1 MHIKCKDVQ
10 SSTSVDLSKFG
21 VVFCDSLQ
29 ALEWAYNNGL
39 PRSAVIKSSA
49 PAVLLSNKKNIYNV
63 ESRWTSTELNKFQN
77 SIPGMSKE
85 LFNAALGVTGI
96 ERELALSVSNFAYHF
111 QKIIYKSSCLEEGD
125 FNNPRLFIYTKGEC
139 GPAGNIM
146 NSPWDKLIKPN
157 ALFSTVQYTLKN
169 DKWSLLTTQGVSYW
183 QRFKVAGY
191 ETIFYRLIIKIMK
204 FLPDWMFARE
214 VIMPNENELNIEIAY
229 SLIFS
234 RVKITEAKLETLP
247 DSKNLYSD
255 KNTVDLY
262 KAIFPIMCKRI
273 EEWVTPS
280 AVEVTKMLFK
290 SHFEKHIEKFNLL
303 VDAWDRSIVSKDN
316 IKQAVLV
323 NAPGNIKG
331 HSLSFICRKKDILLM
346 SSQHGVTIEINKAHN
361 ILDIIFDNSVADV
374 MFSYNSKIVDIEK
387 KIYFNNARHHIV
399 GMPMRLIRMKSAQTI
414 NRSTPSFVYIS
425 TNLYHRGLTVSYRT
439 DYGNARNEQKFIL
452 EVLSKLPHKVRYKTY
467 PEDNRR
473 YADIDPVL
481 EDVKEADNIELFSKK
496 IDMRYLVSEHSVLV
510 TSCTTSTLGW
520 PVMSGKP
527 VVFINQKNHS
537 PLTDEAHKS
546 LSKGIFVFDDDEQYF
561 YKNIRDFLSQ
571 PINEIERL
579 WQEKEDAREEMLK
592 DYFSAYKNGGA
603 GKRAAQIILREY
615 LS

>member
-146 NSPWDKLIKPN
+146 NSPWDKLLKPN

-346 SSQHGVTIEINKAHN
+346 SSQHGVTIEISKAHN

-425 TNLYHRGLTVSYRT
+425 TNLYHMGFTEKAIT
-439 DYGNARNEQKFIL
+439 DYEKAIFEKDIIIK
-452 EVLSKLPHKVRYKTY
+452 VLSEIPHKVRYKTY

-473 YADIDPVL
+473 YADKDPVL
-481 EDVKEADNIELFSKK
+481 KNIRIADNIELFSNK
-496 IDMRYLVSEHSVLV
+496 IDMRYLISEHSVFI
-510 TSCTTSTLGW
+510 TTGATSTLGW
-520 PVMSGKP
+520 VVMSGKP
-527 VVFINQKNHS
+527 VVFINQEHNS
-537 PLTDEAHKS
+537 PLTKDAQIS
-546 LSKGIFVFDDDEQYF
+546 ISNGIFVFNNND
-561 YKNIRDFLSQ
+561 KNFHKKLKDFLSQ
-571 PINEIERL
+571 SVDDIERL
-579 WQEKEDAREEMLK
+579 WQKKKSAREEMIQN
-592 DYFSAYKNGGA
+592 YFSEYKGGA
-603 GKRAAQIILREY
+603 GGRAAKIILKEY
-615 LS
+615 LN

>member
-425 TNLYHRGLTVSYRT
+425 TNLYHMGFTEKAIT
-439 DYGNARNEQKFIL
+439 DYEKAIFEKDIIIK
-452 EVLSKLPHKVRYKTY
+452 VLSEIPHKVRYKTY

-473 YADIDPVL
+473 YADEDPVL
-481 EDVKEADNIELFSKK
+481 KNIRIADNIELFSNK
-496 IDMRYLVSEHSVLV
+496 IDMRYLISEHSVFI
-510 TSCTTSTLGW
+510 TTGATSTLGW
-520 PVMSGKP
+520 VVMSGKP
-527 VVFINQKNHS
+527 VVFINQEHNS
-537 PLTDEAHKS
+537 PLTKDAQIS
-546 LSKGIFVFDDDEQYF
+546 ISNGIFVFNNND
-561 YKNIRDFLSQ
+561 KNFHKKLKDFLSQ
-571 PINEIERL
+571 SVDDIERL
-579 WQEKEDAREEMLK
+579 WQKKKSAREEMIQN
-592 DYFSAYKNGGA
+592 YFSEYKGGA
-603 GKRAAQIILREY
+603 GGRAAKIILKEY
-615 LS
+615 LN

>member
-346 SSQHGVTIEINKAHN
+346 SSQHGVTIEISKAHN

-425 TNLYHRGLTVSYRT
+425 TNLYHMGFTEKAIT
-439 DYGNARNEQKFIL
+439 DYEKAIFEKDIIIK
-452 EVLSKLPHKVRYKTY
+452 VLSEIPHKVRYKTY

-473 YADIDPVL
+473 YADKDPVL
-481 EDVKEADNIELFSKK
+481 KNIRIADNIELFSNK
-496 IDMRYLVSEHSVLV
+496 IDMRYLISEHSVFI
-510 TSCTTSTLGW
+510 TTGATSTLGW
-520 PVMSGKP
+520 VVMSGKP
-527 VVFINQKNHS
+527 VVFINQEHNS
-537 PLTDEAHKS
+537 PLTKDAQIS
-546 LSKGIFVFDDDEQYF
+546 ISNGIFVFNNND
-561 YKNIRDFLSQ
+561 KNFHKKLKDFLSQ
-571 PINEIERL
+571 SVDDIERL
-579 WQEKEDAREEMLK
+579 WQKKKSAREEMIQN
-592 DYFSAYKNGGA
+592 YFSEYKGGA
-603 GKRAAQIILREY
+603 GGRAAKIILKEY
-615 LS
+615 LN

>member
-1 MHIKCKDVQ
+1 MHIKRKDVQ

-49 PAVLLSNKKNIYNV
+49 PAVLLSNKKNIYNI

-85 LFNAALGVTGI
+85 LFNVALGVTGI

-346 SSQHGVTIEINKAHN
+346 SSQHGVTIEISKAHN

-425 TNLYHRGLTVSYRT
+425 TNLYHMGFTEKAIT
-439 DYGNARNEQKFIL
+439 DYEKAIFEKDIIIK
-452 EVLSKLPHKVRYKTY
+452 VLSEIPHKVRYKTY

-473 YADIDPVL
+473 YADKDPVL
-481 EDVKEADNIELFSKK
+481 KNIRIADNIELFSNK
-496 IDMRYLVSEHSVLV
+496 IDMRYLISEHSVFI
-510 TSCTTSTLGW
+510 TTGATSTLGW
-520 PVMSGKP
+520 VVMSGKP
-527 VVFINQKNHS
+527 VVFINQEHNS
-537 PLTDEAHKS
+537 PLTKDAQIS
-546 LSKGIFVFDDDEQYF
+546 ISNGIFVFNNND
-561 YKNIRDFLSQ
+561 KNFHKKLKDFLSQ
-571 PINEIERL
+571 SVDDIERL
-579 WQEKEDAREEMLK
+579 WQKKKSAREEMIQN
-592 DYFSAYKNGGA
+592 YFSEYKGGA
-603 GKRAAQIILREY
+603 GGRAAKIILKEY
-615 LS
+615 LN

>member
-1 MHIKCKDVQ
+1 MHIKRKDVQ

-346 SSQHGVTIEINKAHN
+346 SSQHGVTIEISKAHN
-361 ILDIIFDNSVADV
+361 ILDIIFDNSVANV

-425 TNLYHRGLTVSYRT
+425 TNLYHMGFTEKAIT
-439 DYGNARNEQKFIL
+439 DYEKAIFEKDIIIK
-452 EVLSKLPHKVRYKTY
+452 VLSEIPHKVRYKTY

-473 YADIDPVL
+473 YADKDPVL
-481 EDVKEADNIELFSKK
+481 KNIRIADNIELFSNK
-496 IDMRYLVSEHSVLV
+496 IDMRYLISEHSVFI
-510 TSCTTSTLGW
+510 TTGATSTLGW
-520 PVMSGKP
+520 VVMSGKP
-527 VVFINQKNHS
+527 VVFINQEHNS
-537 PLTDEAHKS
+537 PLTKDAQIS
-546 LSKGIFVFDDDEQYF
+546 ISNGIFVFNNND
-561 YKNIRDFLSQ
+561 KNFHKKLKDFLSQ
-571 PINEIERL
+571 SVDDIERL
-579 WQEKEDAREEMLK
+579 WQKKKSAREEMIQN
-592 DYFSAYKNGGA
+592 YFSEYKGGA
-603 GKRAAQIILREY
+603 GGRAAKIILKEY
-615 LS
+615 LN

>member
-346 SSQHGVTIEINKAHN
+346 SSQHGVTIEISKAHN
-361 ILDIIFDNSVADV
+361 ILDIIFDNSVANV

-387 KIYFNNARHHIV
+387 NIYFDNARHHVV

-425 TNLYHRGLTVSYRT
+425 TNLYHMGFTEKAIT
-439 DYGNARNEQKFIL
+439 DYEKAIFEKDIIIK
-452 EVLSKLPHKVRYKTY
+452 VLSEIPHKVRYKTY

-473 YADIDPVL
+473 YADEDPVL
-481 EDVKEADNIELFSKK
+481 KNIRIADNIELFSNK
-496 IDMRYLVSEHSVLV
+496 IDMRYLISEHSVFI
-510 TSCTTSTLGW
+510 TTGATSTLGW
-520 PVMSGKP
+520 VVMSGKP
-527 VVFINQKNHS
+527 VVFINQEHNS
-537 PLTDEAHKS
+537 PLTKDAQIS
-546 LSKGIFVFDDDEQYF
+546 ISNGIFVFNNND
-561 YKNIRDFLSQ
+561 KNFHKKLKDFLSQ
-571 PINEIERL
+571 SVDDIERL
-579 WQEKEDAREEMLK
+579 WQKKKSAREEMIQN
-592 DYFSAYKNGGA
+592 YFSEYKGGA
-603 GKRAAQIILREY
+603 GGRAAKIILKEY
-615 LS
+615 LN

>member
-85 LFNAALGVTGI
+85 LFNVALGVTGI

-346 SSQHGVTIEINKAHN
+346 SSQHGVTIEISKAHN

-425 TNLYHRGLTVSYRT
+425 TNLYHMGFTEKAIT
-439 DYGNARNEQKFIL
+439 DYEKAIFEKDIIIK
-452 EVLSKLPHKVRYKTY
+452 VLSEIPHKVRYKTY

-473 YADIDPVL
+473 YADEDPVL
-481 EDVKEADNIELFSKK
+481 KNIRIADNIELFSNK
-496 IDMRYLVSEHSVLV
+496 IDMRYLISEHSVFI
-510 TSCTTSTLGW
+510 TTGATSTLGW
-520 PVMSGKP
+520 VVMSGKP
-527 VVFINQKNHS
+527 VVFINQEHNS
-537 PLTDEAHKS
+537 PLTKDAQIS
-546 LSKGIFVFDDDEQYF
+546 ISNGIFVFNNND
-561 YKNIRDFLSQ
+561 KNFHKKLKDFLSQ
-571 PINEIERL
+571 SVDDIERL
-579 WQEKEDAREEMLK
+579 WQKKKSAREEMIQN
-592 DYFSAYKNGGA
+592 YFSEYKGGA
-603 GKRAAQIILREY
+603 GGRAAKIILKEY
-615 LS
+615 LN

>member
-1 MHIKCKDVQ
+1 MHIKRKDVQ

-346 SSQHGVTIEINKAHN
+346 SSQHGVTIEISKAHN

-425 TNLYHRGLTVSYRT
+425 TNLYHMGFTEKAIT
-439 DYGNARNEQKFIL
+439 DYEKAIFEKDIIIK
-452 EVLSKLPHKVRYKTY
+452 VLSEIPHKVRYKTY

-473 YADIDPVL
+473 YADKDPVL
-481 EDVKEADNIELFSKK
+481 KNIRIADNIELFSNK
-496 IDMRYLVSEHSVLV
+496 IDMRYLISEHSVFI
-510 TSCTTSTLGW
+510 TTGATSTLGW
-520 PVMSGKP
+520 VVMSGKP
-527 VVFINQKNHS
+527 VVFINQEHNS
-537 PLTDEAHKS
+537 PLTKDAQIS
-546 LSKGIFVFDDDEQYF
+546 ISNGIFVFNNND
-561 YKNIRDFLSQ
+561 KNFHKKLKDFLSQ
-571 PINEIERL
+571 SVDDIERL
-579 WQEKEDAREEMLK
+579 WQKKKSAREEMIQN
-592 DYFSAYKNGGA
+592 YFSEYKGGA
-603 GKRAAQIILREY
+603 GGRAAKIILKEY
-615 LS
+615 LN

>member
-346 SSQHGVTIEINKAHN
+346 SSQHGVTIEISKAHN
-361 ILDIIFDNSVADV
+361 ILDIIFDNSVANV

-425 TNLYHRGLTVSYRT
+425 TNLYHMGFTEKAIT
-439 DYGNARNEQKFIL
+439 DYEKAIFEKDIIIK
-452 EVLSKLPHKVRYKTY
+452 VLSEIPHKVRYKTY

-473 YADIDPVL
+473 YADEDPVL
-481 EDVKEADNIELFSKK
+481 KNIRIADNIELFSNK
-496 IDMRYLVSEHSVLV
+496 IDMRYLISEHSVFI
-510 TSCTTSTLGW
+510 TTGATSTLGW
-520 PVMSGKP
+520 VVMSGKP
-527 VVFINQKNHS
+527 VVFINQEHNS
-537 PLTDEAHKS
+537 PLTKDAQIS
-546 LSKGIFVFDDDEQYF
+546 ISNGIFVFNNND
-561 YKNIRDFLSQ
+561 KNFHKKLKDFLSQ
-571 PINEIERL
+571 SVDDIERL
-579 WQEKEDAREEMLK
+579 WQKKKSAREEMIQN
-592 DYFSAYKNGGA
+592 YFSEYKGGA
-603 GKRAAQIILREY
+603 GGRAAKIILKEY
-615 LS
+615 LN

>member
-1 MHIKCKDVQ
+1 MHIKRKDVQ

-346 SSQHGVTIEINKAHN
+346 SSQHGVTIEISKAHN

-425 TNLYHRGLTVSYRT
+425 TNLYHMGFTEKAIT
-439 DYGNARNEQKFIL
+439 DYEKAIFEKDIIIK
-452 EVLSKLPHKVRYKTY
+452 VLSEIPHKVRYKTY

-473 YADIDPVL
+473 YADEDPVL
-481 EDVKEADNIELFSKK
+481 KNIRIADNIELFSNK
-496 IDMRYLVSEHSVLV
+496 IDMRYLISEHSVFI
-510 TSCTTSTLGW
+510 TTGATSTLGW
-520 PVMSGKP
+520 VVMSGKP
-527 VVFINQKNHS
+527 VVFINQEHNS
-537 PLTDEAHKS
+537 PLTKDAQIS
-546 LSKGIFVFDDDEQYF
+546 ISNGIFVFNNND
-561 YKNIRDFLSQ
+561 KNFHKKLKDFLSQ
-571 PINEIERL
+571 SVDDIERL
-579 WQEKEDAREEMLK
+579 WQKKKSAREEMIQN
-592 DYFSAYKNGGA
+592 YFSEYKGGA
-603 GKRAAQIILREY
+603 GGRAAKIILKEY
-615 LS
+615 LN

>member
-346 SSQHGVTIEINKAHN
+346 SSQHGVTIEISKAHN

-387 KIYFNNARHHIV
+387 NIYFDNARHHVV

-425 TNLYHRGLTVSYRT
+425 TNLYHMGFTEKAIT
-439 DYGNARNEQKFIL
+439 DYEKAIFEKDIIIK
-452 EVLSKLPHKVRYKTY
+452 VLSEIPHKVRYKTY

-473 YADIDPVL
+473 YADEDPVL
-481 EDVKEADNIELFSKK
+481 KNIRIADNIELFSNK
-496 IDMRYLVSEHSVLV
+496 IDMRYLISEHSVFI
-510 TSCTTSTLGW
+510 TTGATSTLGW
-520 PVMSGKP
+520 VVMSGKP
-527 VVFINQKNHS
+527 VVFINQEHNS
-537 PLTDEAHKS
+537 PLTKDAQIS
-546 LSKGIFVFDDDEQYF
+546 ISNGIFVFNNND
-561 YKNIRDFLSQ
+561 KNFHKKLKDFLSQ
-571 PINEIERL
+571 SVDDIERL
-579 WQEKEDAREEMLK
+579 WQKKKSAREEMIQN
-592 DYFSAYKNGGA
+592 YFSEYKGGA
-603 GKRAAQIILREY
+603 GGRAAKIILKEY
-615 LS
+615 LN

>member
-346 SSQHGVTIEINKAHN
+346 SSQHGVTIEISKAHN

-425 TNLYHRGLTVSYRT
+425 TNLYHMGFSEKAIT
-439 DYGNARNEQKFIL
+439 DYEKAIFEKDIIIK
-452 EVLSKLPHKVRYKTY
+452 VLSEIPHKVRYKTY

-473 YADIDPVL
+473 YADEDPVL
-481 EDVKEADNIELFSKK
+481 KNIRIADNIELFSNK
-496 IDMRYLVSEHSVLV
+496 IDMRYLISEHSVFI
-510 TSCTTSTLGW
+510 TTGATSTLGW
-520 PVMSGKP
+520 VVMSGKP
-527 VVFINQKNHS
+527 VVFINQEHNS
-537 PLTDEAHKS
+537 PLTKDAQIS
-546 LSKGIFVFDDDEQYF
+546 ISNGIFVFNNND
-561 YKNIRDFLSQ
+561 KNFHKKLKDFLSQ
-571 PINEIERL
+571 SVDDIERL
-579 WQEKEDAREEMLK
+579 WQKKKSAREEMIQN
-592 DYFSAYKNGGA
+592 YFSEYKGGA
-603 GKRAAQIILREY
+603 GGRAAKIILKEY
-615 LS
+615 LN

>member
-1 MHIKCKDVQ
+1 MHIKRKDVQ

-49 PAVLLSNKKNIYNV
+49 PAVLLSNKKNIYNI

-85 LFNAALGVTGI
+85 LFNVALGVTGI

-346 SSQHGVTIEINKAHN
+346 SSQHGVTIEISKAHN

-425 TNLYHRGLTVSYRT
+425 TNLYHMGFTEKAIT
-439 DYGNARNEQKFIL
+439 DYEKAIFEKDIIIK
-452 EVLSKLPHKVRYKTY
+452 VLSEIPHKVRYKTY

-473 YADIDPVL
+473 YADKDPVL
-481 EDVKEADNIELFSKK
+481 KNIRIADNIELFSNK
-496 IDMRYLVSEHSVLV
+496 IDMRYLISEHSVFI
-510 TSCTTSTLGW
+510 TTGATSTLGW
-520 PVMSGKP
+520 VVMSGKP
-527 VVFINQKNHS
+527 VVFINQEHNS
-537 PLTDEAHKS
+537 PLTKDAQIS
-546 LSKGIFVFDDDEQYF
+546 ISNGIFVFNNND
-561 YKNIRDFLSQ
+561 KNFHKKLKDFLSQ
-571 PINEIERL
+571 SVDDIERL
-579 WQEKEDAREEMLK
+579 WQKKKSAREEMIQN
-592 DYFSAYKNGGA
+592 YFSEYKGGA
-603 GKRAAQIILREY
+603 GGRAAKLILKDD
-615 LS
+615 LN

>member
-1 MHIKCKDVQ
+1 MHIKRKDVQ

-146 NSPWDKLIKPN
+146 NSPWDKLLKPN

-346 SSQHGVTIEINKAHN
+346 SSQHGVTIEISKAHN

-425 TNLYHRGLTVSYRT
+425 TNLYHMGFTEKAIT
-439 DYGNARNEQKFIL
+439 DYEKAIFEKDIIIK
-452 EVLSKLPHKVRYKTY
+452 VLSEIPHKVRYKTY

-473 YADIDPVL
+473 YADKDPVL
-481 EDVKEADNIELFSKK
+481 KNIRIADNIELFSNK
-496 IDMRYLVSEHSVLV
+496 IDMRYLISEHSVFI
-510 TSCTTSTLGW
+510 TTGATSTLGW
-520 PVMSGKP
+520 VVMSGKP
-527 VVFINQKNHS
+527 VVFINQEHNS
-537 PLTDEAHKS
+537 PLTKDAQIS
-546 LSKGIFVFDDDEQYF
+546 ISNGIFVFNNND
-561 YKNIRDFLSQ
+561 KNFHKKLKDFLSQ
-571 PINEIERL
+571 SVDDIERL
-579 WQEKEDAREEMLK
+579 WQKKKSAREEMIQN
-592 DYFSAYKNGGA
+592 YFSEYKGGA
-603 GKRAAQIILREY
+603 GGRAAKIILKEY
-615 LS
+615 LN

>member
-290 SHFEKHIEKFNLL
+290 LHFEKHIEKFNLL

-346 SSQHGVTIEINKAHN
+346 SSQHGVTIEISKAHN

-425 TNLYHRGLTVSYRT
+425 TNLYHMGFTEKAIT
-439 DYGNARNEQKFIL
+439 DYEKAIFEKDIIIK
-452 EVLSKLPHKVRYKTY
+452 VLSEIPHKVRYKTY

-473 YADIDPVL
+473 YADEDPVL
-481 EDVKEADNIELFSKK
+481 KNIRIADNIELFSNK
-496 IDMRYLVSEHSVLV
+496 IDMRYLISEHSVFI
-510 TSCTTSTLGW
+510 TTGATSTLGW
-520 PVMSGKP
+520 VVMSGKP
-527 VVFINQKNHS
+527 VVFINQEHNS
-537 PLTDEAHKS
+537 PLTKDAQIS
-546 LSKGIFVFDDDEQYF
+546 ISNGIFVFNNND
-561 YKNIRDFLSQ
+561 KNFHKKLKDFLSQ
-571 PINEIERL
+571 SVDDIERL
-579 WQEKEDAREEMLK
+579 WQKKKSAREEMIQN
-592 DYFSAYKNGGA
+592 YFSEYKGGA
-603 GKRAAQIILREY
+603 GGRAAKIILKEY
-615 LS
+615 LN

>member
-1 MHIKCKDVQ
+1 MHIKRKDVQ

-85 LFNAALGVTGI
+85 LFNVALGVTGI

-346 SSQHGVTIEINKAHN
+346 SSQHGVTIEISKAHN

-425 TNLYHRGLTVSYRT
+425 TNLYHMGFTEKAIT
-439 DYGNARNEQKFIL
+439 DYEKAIFEKDIIIK
-452 EVLSKLPHKVRYKTY
+452 VLSEIPHKVRYKTY

-473 YADIDPVL
+473 YADKDPVL
-481 EDVKEADNIELFSKK
+481 KNIRIADNIELFSNK
-496 IDMRYLVSEHSVLV
+496 IDMRYLISEHSVFI
-510 TSCTTSTLGW
+510 TTGATSTLGW
-520 PVMSGKP
+520 VVMSGKP
-527 VVFINQKNHS
+527 VVFINQEHNS
-537 PLTDEAHKS
+537 PLTKDAQIS
-546 LSKGIFVFDDDEQYF
+546 ISNGIFVFNNND
-561 YKNIRDFLSQ
+561 KNFHKKLKDFLSQ
-571 PINEIERL
+571 SVDDIERL
-579 WQEKEDAREEMLK
+579 WQKKKSAREEMIQN
-592 DYFSAYKNGGA
+592 YFSEYKGGA
-603 GKRAAQIILREY
+603 GGRAAKIILKEY
-615 LS
+615 LN

>member
-146 NSPWDKLIKPN
+146 NSPWDKLLKPN

-425 TNLYHRGLTVSYRT
+425 TNLYHMGFTEKAIT
-439 DYGNARNEQKFIL
+439 DYEKAIFEKDIIIK
-452 EVLSKLPHKVRYKTY
+452 VLSEIPHKVRYKTY

-473 YADIDPVL
+473 YADEDPVL
-481 EDVKEADNIELFSKK
+481 KNIRIADNIELFSNK
-496 IDMRYLVSEHSVLV
+496 IDMRYLISEHSVFI
-510 TSCTTSTLGW
+510 TTGATSTLGW
-520 PVMSGKP
+520 VVMSGKP
-527 VVFINQKNHS
+527 VVFINQEHNS
-537 PLTDEAHKS
+537 PLTKDAQIS
-546 LSKGIFVFDDDEQYF
+546 ISNGIFVFNNND
-561 YKNIRDFLSQ
+561 KNFHKKLKDFLSQ
-571 PINEIERL
+571 SVDDIERL
-579 WQEKEDAREEMLK
+579 WQKKKSAREEMIQN
-592 DYFSAYKNGGA
+592 YFSEYKGGA
-603 GKRAAQIILREY
+603 GGRAAKIILKEY
-615 LS
+615 LN

>member
-146 NSPWDKLIKPN
+146 NSPWDKLLKPN

-346 SSQHGVTIEINKAHN
+346 SSQHGVTIEISKAHN

-425 TNLYHRGLTVSYRT
+425 TNLYHMGFTEKAIT
-439 DYGNARNEQKFIL
+439 DYEKAIFEKDIIIK
-452 EVLSKLPHKVRYKTY
+452 VLSEIPHKVRYKTY

-473 YADIDPVL
+473 YADEDPVL
-481 EDVKEADNIELFSKK
+481 KNIRIADNIELFSNK
-496 IDMRYLVSEHSVLV
+496 IDMRYLISEHSVFI
-510 TSCTTSTLGW
+510 TTGATSTLGW
-520 PVMSGKP
+520 VVMSGKP
-527 VVFINQKNHS
+527 VVFINQEHNS
-537 PLTDEAHKS
+537 PLTKDAQIS
-546 LSKGIFVFDDDEQYF
+546 ISNGIFVFNNND
-561 YKNIRDFLSQ
+561 KNFHKKLKDFLSQ
-571 PINEIERL
+571 SVDDIERL
-579 WQEKEDAREEMLK
+579 WQKKKSAREEMIQN
-592 DYFSAYKNGGA
+592 YFSEYKGGA
-603 GKRAAQIILREY
+603 GGRAAKIILKEY
-615 LS
+615 LN

>member
-1 MHIKCKDVQ
+1 MHIKRKDVQ

-346 SSQHGVTIEINKAHN
+346 SSQHGVTIEISKAHN
-361 ILDIIFDNSVADV
+361 ILDIIFDNSVANV

-425 TNLYHRGLTVSYRT
+425 TNLYHMGFTEKAIT
-439 DYGNARNEQKFIL
+439 DYEKAIFEKDIIIK
-452 EVLSKLPHKVRYKTY
+452 VLSEIPHKVRYKTY

-473 YADIDPVL
+473 YADEDPVL
-481 EDVKEADNIELFSKK
+481 KNIRIADNIELFSNK
-496 IDMRYLVSEHSVLV
+496 IDMRYLISEHSVFI
-510 TSCTTSTLGW
+510 TTGATSTLGW
-520 PVMSGKP
+520 VVMSGKP
-527 VVFINQKNHS
+527 VVFINQEHNS
-537 PLTDEAHKS
+537 PLTKDAQIS
-546 LSKGIFVFDDDEQYF
+546 ISNGIFVFNNND
-561 YKNIRDFLSQ
+561 KNFHKKLKDFLSQ
-571 PINEIERL
+571 SVDDIERL
-579 WQEKEDAREEMLK
+579 WQKKKSAREEMIQN
-592 DYFSAYKNGGA
+592 YFSEYKGGA
-603 GKRAAQIILREY
+603 GGRAAKIILKEY
-615 LS
+615 LN

>member
-49 PAVLLSNKKNIYNV
+49 PAVLLSNKKNIYNI

-85 LFNAALGVTGI
+85 LFNVALGVTGI

-346 SSQHGVTIEINKAHN
+346 SSQHGVTIEISKAHN

-425 TNLYHRGLTVSYRT
+425 TNLYHMGFTEKAIT
-439 DYGNARNEQKFIL
+439 DYEKAIFEKDIIIK
-452 EVLSKLPHKVRYKTY
+452 VLSEIPHKVRYKTY

-473 YADIDPVL
+473 YADEDPVL
-481 EDVKEADNIELFSKK
+481 KNIRIADNIELFSNK
-496 IDMRYLVSEHSVLV
+496 IDMRYLISEHSVLI
-510 TSCTTSTLGW
+510 TTGATSTLGW
-520 PVMSGKP
+520 PIMSGKP
-527 VVFINQKNHS
+527 VIFINQRSNL
-537 PLTDEAHKS
+537 PLTEDAYES
-546 LSKGIFVFDDDEQYF
+546 MSKGLFVFDYNKFDF
-561 YKNIRDFLSQ
+561 HKKLRDFLSQ
-571 PINEIERL
+571 PIDEIERL
-579 WQEKEDAREEMLK
+579 WQEKKKYRIDMMK
-592 DYFSAYKNGGA
+592 NYFSTYESGA
-603 GKRAAQIILREY
+603 GKRAAKIILREC
-615 LS
+615 LN

>member
-49 PAVLLSNKKNIYNV
+49 PAVLLSNKKNIYNI

-346 SSQHGVTIEINKAHN
+346 SSQHGVTIEISKAHN

-425 TNLYHRGLTVSYRT
+425 TNLYHMGFTEKAIT
-439 DYGNARNEQKFIL
+439 DYEKAIFEKDIIIK
-452 EVLSKLPHKVRYKTY
+452 VLSEIPHKVRYKTY

-473 YADIDPVL
+473 YADEDPVL
-481 EDVKEADNIELFSKK
+481 KNIRIADNIELFSNK
-496 IDMRYLVSEHSVLV
+496 IDMRYLISEHSVFI
-510 TSCTTSTLGW
+510 TTGATSTLGW
-520 PVMSGKP
+520 VVMSGKP
-527 VVFINQKNHS
+527 VVFINQEHNS
-537 PLTDEAHKS
+537 PLTKDAQIS
-546 LSKGIFVFDDDEQYF
+546 ISNGIFVFNNND
-561 YKNIRDFLSQ
+561 KNFHKKLKDFLSQ
-571 PINEIERL
+571 SVDDIERL
-579 WQEKEDAREEMLK
+579 WQKKKSAREEMIQN
-592 DYFSAYKNGGA
+592 YFSEYKGGA
-603 GKRAAQIILREY
+603 GGRAAKIILKEY
-615 LS
+615 LN